1 MKNPSCNI
9 SEGSYCG
16 NLNASFLVCAT
27 DIVVPYYKRNFE
39 DCGAFANLFD
49 LHRKGEKFS
58 QGIELAPAS
67 PSNSELLFKEKLQP
81 SFMLLIFHRV
91 LFLFVTSQ

>member
-1 MKNPSCNI
+1 MAT
-9 SEGSYCG
+9 
-16 NLNASFLVCAT
+16 LMLAFLSVPQT
-27 DIVVPYYKRNFE
+27 IVVPFYKRNFE

-58 QGIELAPAS
+58 QGIELARAS